1 MGCEWLNTGGRWI
14 PHTLVSQCGC
24 SLIPCVAT
32 AGSGLWCRL
41 QLHSALLAAWCSWDG
56 RRWAEV
62 GTGHEDGEST
72 KAASWQGACCLL
84 QGPYHSKLEPVPRD
98 MQPWSWVAKDN
109 YGWKESCVFVWEG
122 LGGHRRKW
130 MKYEESSMNG
140 PTKDEVGLEDSF
152 PPSPQCF
159 ITRKQWSVLTHGQIH
174 FSAEKRCLC
183 SKVLV
188 LFSEPLWMW
197 VSFFLCPSKLRRNR
211 LCWRARWSNYCFLIC
226 AGELYHS
233 TAYSTFNFFFP
244 WGRGLEKMK

>member
-24 SLIPCVAT
+24 SVIPCVAT

-130 MKYEESSMNG
+130 MKYVKRAAWMDQPRMRWAWKILSHHRHN
-140 PTKDEVGLEDSF
+140 VL
-152 PPSPQCF
+152 SPGNSDQC
-159 ITRKQWSVLTHGQIH
+159 
-174 FSAEKRCLC
+174 
-183 SKVLV
+183 
-188 LFSEPLWMW
+188 
-197 VSFFLCPSKLRRNR
+197 
-211 LCWRARWSNYCFLIC
+211 
-226 AGELYHS
+226 
-233 TAYSTFNFFFP
+233 
-244 WGRGLEKMK
+244 